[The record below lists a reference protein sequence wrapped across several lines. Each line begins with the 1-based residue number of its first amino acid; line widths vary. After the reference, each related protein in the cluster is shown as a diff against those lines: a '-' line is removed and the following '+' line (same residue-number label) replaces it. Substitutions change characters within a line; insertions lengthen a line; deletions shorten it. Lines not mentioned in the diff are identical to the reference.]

1 MHSPLGGDH
10 AAEPIVQGAIPFRPR
25 ATPTTVDASST
36 LVTTRLDA
44 EARARR
50 YRGTATADTGIASA
64 LTGVLGGMDLGG
76 WLRSARSGSPS
87 ADRYGSRLPRDSA
100 GLLAWDACLP
110 LPRLRVRLSHEFVSC
125 SVSLGGL
132 QADRGVWNRP
142 SSVHTPRNAVSAPLR
157 LFPLNPYKLSR
168 SCGSSV

>member
-1 MHSPLGGDH
+1 MSAGDPTLGRSQSGTPAQPPQPH
-10 AAEPIVQGAIPFRPR
+10 HRSLLRNHTTGLGCTRQG
-25 ATPTTVDASST
+25 V
-36 LVTTRLDA
+36 
-44 EARARR
+44 
-50 YRGTATADTGIASA
+50 TATADTGIASA

-87 ADRYGSRLPRDSA
+87 ADRYGSRLPRDST

-110 LPRLRVRLSHEFVSC
+110 LPHLRVRLSHEFVSC